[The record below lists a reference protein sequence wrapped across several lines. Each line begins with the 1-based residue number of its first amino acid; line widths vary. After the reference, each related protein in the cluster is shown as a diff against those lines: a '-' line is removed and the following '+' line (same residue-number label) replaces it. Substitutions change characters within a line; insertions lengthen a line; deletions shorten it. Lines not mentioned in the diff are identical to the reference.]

1 MSKKY
6 YWLKLQRDFFKR
18 HDIRIIE
25 NMQNGK
31 DYLLFYLKLLCES
44 IDHEGNLR
52 FSDQIPYNEEMLAT
66 ITNTNVDIV
75 RMAIKIFTQLNMMEI
90 MDDGTYYMSEVQKMI
105 GFETEWAEKKR
116 QYREKIGQC
125 PQNVLT
131 MSDKSIEK
139 ELDID
144 KDIKEIN
151 KEKKNVFKPPTL
163 EEIETY
169 CQERGNYVDAQ
180 AFMDFY
186 DSKGWMIGKN
196 KMKDWKAAIRTWERK
211 DKEKGLINKPQK
223 KTNEDTDKIF
233 DLSEQENA
241 PYFGFPKEWFDGETI
256 VKERVKPVIR
266 PRDTKR
272 GWYEEETVDANE
284 LIEIYEVRRR
294 YANGK

>member
-1 MSKKY
+1 MTFWTDATIADDFTPEDKY
-6 YWLKLQRDFFKR
+6 FYLYLFTNPHTNLCGCYEISRKQMALETGYSPDTINQLLDRFEKVHKVIRLSSNTKELLIINWHKYNWTNSEKFRKPLLNQINSIKNKDFKDFLT
-18 HDIRIIE
+18 DLF
-25 NMQNGK
+25 NGK
-31 DYLLFYLKLLCES
+31 DTVSIPYPYGIDTTVTVTDTVTDTKES
-44 IDHEGNLR
+44 I
-52 FSDQIPYNEEMLAT
+52 T
-66 ITNTNVDIV
+66 
-75 RMAIKIFTQLNMMEI
+75 
-90 MDDGTYYMSEVQKMI
+90 
-105 GFETEWAEKKR
+105 
-116 QYREKIGQC
+116 
-125 PQNVLT
+125 
-131 MSDKSIEK
+131 
-139 ELDID
+139 
-144 KDIKEIN
+144 
-151 KEKKNVFKPPTL
+151 KEKKSKFPPTL
-163 EEIETY
+163 EEIKTY

-196 KMKDWKAAIRTWERK
+196 KMKDWKAAVRTWERK

-294 YANGK
+294 YANRE

>member
-1 MSKKY
+1 
-6 YWLKLQRDFFKR
+6 
-18 HDIRIIE
+18 
-25 NMQNGK
+25 
-31 DYLLFYLKLLCES
+31 
-44 IDHEGNLR
+44 
-52 FSDQIPYNEEMLAT
+52 
-66 ITNTNVDIV
+66 
-75 RMAIKIFTQLNMMEI
+75 
-90 MDDGTYYMSEVQKMI
+90 
-105 GFETEWAEKKR
+105 
-116 QYREKIGQC
+116 
-125 PQNVLT
+125 

-139 ELDID
+139 EIDID

-151 KEKKNVFKPPTL
+151 KEKKSVFKPPTL
-163 EEIETY
+163 EEIKTY